1 MPLATVRKRY
11 RDKDKPNEKFM
22 GFQCDYVDQHGKRHA
37 KLFSLERDAKAYLAK
52 VAPEVRAGTHTP
64 ERQSIT
70 VAEAADL
77 WLDHCRTVE
86 KLVSATIT
94 QYTNHV
100 RRHIKPNIG
109 NLKLSDLSAA
119 RIEKF
124 KDDMLRVGTS
134 RAMVVKVL
142 VSTKAILK
150 EAMRQGKVAQNVA
163 IGVKP
168 PKAKSGDRP
177 KLKIG
182 RDVPTKNEIRDILK
196 AAEGSR
202 WHAILATAALAGL
215 RSSELR
221 GLMWSDVDLAQVT
234 IHVQRRADEN
244 NEMGPPKSEAGDRV
258 IQVSSLL
265 TNILKRWKLGCPK
278 GELGLCFPTG
288 IGTVESHANIANRA
302 WYKFQVDL
310 GIVKPATYEDGKPIM
325 EPVLDE
331 KGKPVIG
338 AKGKPEM
345 RQSSRPK
352 YGLHAA
358 RHFFA
363 SCMIEAGHL
372 PKRLQEMMGHASLQM
387 TYDRYGHLFPAG
399 DGERAKMESAADF
412 LHATKTA

>member
-1 MPLATVRKRY
+1 MPLATVRERY
-11 RDKDKPNEKFM
+11 RNKGEPNEKFM
-22 GFQCDYVDQHGKRHA
+22 GFQADYIDQHGKRHA
-37 KLFSLERDAKAYLAK
+37 KLFKLKRDAKSYLAK
-52 VAPEVRAGTHTP
+52 VTPEVHAGTHTP

-70 VAEAADL
+70 VGEAANL
-77 WLDHCRTVE
+77 WLDHCETVE

-94 QYTNHV
+94 QYKNHFE
-100 RRHIKPNIG
+100 RHINDRNIG
-109 NLKLSDLSAA
+109 IGHVKLSDLTAA
-119 RIEKF
+119 RVEKF
-124 KDDMLRVGTS
+124 KDDMLRAGTS

-142 VSTKAILK
+142 VSMKAILK

-163 IGVKP
+163 LGVKP

-182 RDVPTKNEIRDILK
+182 RDVPTKDEVRRILE
-196 AAEGSR
+196 AADGSR

-221 GLMWSDVDLAQVT
+221 GLMWSDVDLKDGM
-234 IHVQRRADEN
+234 IHVQRRSDEN
-244 NEMGPPKSEAGDRV
+244 NIMGPPKSEAGDRV
-258 IQVSSLL
+258 IQASSLL
-265 TNILKRWKLGCPK
+265 INILKRWKLACPR
-278 GELGLCFPTG
+278 GEFDLCFPTG
-288 IGTVESHANIANRA
+288 IGTVESHANIANRG
-302 WYKFQVDL
+302 WYRFQSEL
-310 GIVKPATYEDGKPIM
+310 GIVDADG
-325 EPVLDE
+325 
-331 KGKPVIG
+331 
-338 AKGKPEM
+338 
-345 RQSSRPK
+345 RPK

-399 DGERAKMESAADF
+399 DGERAKMESAVDF

>member
-1 MPLATVRKRY
+1 MQPPQTDLGRAVAYALDPVLWTQDVVGWTADPWQVNLLRSQDPQIALNCGRQVGKSSAVGVLASHTAVFDADSLILLIAPSQRQSRELAIKVSSFLGSIE
-11 RDKDKPNEKFM
+11 PHEELEES
-22 GFQCDYVDQHGKRHA
+22 Q
-37 KLFSLERDAKAYLAK
+37 KLSITLARTK
-52 VAPEVRAGTHTP
+52 SRIVALPGHDPKTLRESGRAG
-64 ERQSIT
+64 
-70 VAEAADL
+70 
-77 WLDHCRTVE
+77 
-86 KLVSATIT
+86 LV
-94 QYTNHV
+94 
-100 RRHIKPNIG
+100 P
-109 NLKLSDLSAA
+109 
-119 RIEKF
+119 
-124 KDDMLRVGTS
+124 S
-134 RAMVVKVL
+134 RPAC
-142 VSTKAILK
+142 T
-150 EAMRQGKVAQNVA
+150 
-163 IGVKP
+163 
-168 PKAKSGDRP
+168 
-177 KLKIG
+177 
-182 RDVPTKNEIRDILK
+182 T
-196 AAEGSR
+196 AEGSR

-221 GLMWSDVDLAQVT
+221 GLMWSDVDLTQVT

-265 TNILKRWKLGCPK
+265 TNILKRWKLVCPK

-302 WYKFQVDL
+302 WYKFQADL

-338 AKGKPEM
+338 ANGKPEM

-399 DGERAKMESAADF
+399 DGERAKLESAADF